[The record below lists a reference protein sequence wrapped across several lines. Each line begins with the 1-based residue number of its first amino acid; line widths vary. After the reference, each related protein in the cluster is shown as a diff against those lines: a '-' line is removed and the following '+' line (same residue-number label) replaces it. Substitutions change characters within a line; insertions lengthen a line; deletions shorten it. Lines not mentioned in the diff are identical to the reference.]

1 VGERPLTGTARVQLE
16 ARVLDV
22 SLGGARLEVAA
33 RFAVGTIGDFAIPL
47 DGQVMWVQAEVK
59 RCEPAAGGYEVA
71 LEFVGVHP
79 DDQRRLREY
88 LDRQH

>member
-1 VGERPLTGTARVQLE
+1 MAERPLTGTARVQLE

-22 SLGGARLEVAA
+22 SLGGARLQVAA
-33 RFAVGTIGDFAIPL
+33 PFGVGTIADFAIPL
-47 DGQVMWVQAEVK
+47 DGHVMWVQAEVK
-59 RCEPAAGGYEVA
+59 RCEPLAGAYEVA

-88 LDRQH
+88 LERR